1 MLQARENLM
10 QYIQTFLKKFNRI
23 FFRETPKVLTQVW
36 DNFFEIQHAQPKNT
50 HELLR
55 KILEDLQIINKELAE
70 YINSLRRNRP
80 AFYDDDDDEYSI
92 QFSEKS
98 PIAITPVLPTEESE
112 NSLSM
117 GDEHLDT
124 ILKMKSDEIDCLLEE
139 FTGEFVYIDPIP
151 SGIDGTD
158 YDPKEDIR
166 FIEQLLYDDT
176 SSEDDYFEDID
187 YVEASPPDFE
197 LFILEEVKDEI
208 LHVKLLNIH
217 LLIDK
222 IESLNNNPASD
233 YVLKSPSSSFLS
245 YSDNS
250 LAEFETFSDHT
261 EETSSSS
268 TTTHADNSL
277 PVYDSFLFEVEP
289 DQGELSSVA
298 MEAILGEP
306 RVYVPNVLPTYP
318 ILYED
323 SVLKFLFLSELKTRF
338 LIQGYSLK
346 SNPIDFYHERNFLS
360 HSSVILFIQCLT
372 LCSCFHQKTRRKC
385 SNLVKWIENGAKT
398 GIYGF
403 VAIKSA

>member
-10 QYIQTFLKKFNRI
+10 PYIQTFLKKFNRI

-36 DNFFEIQHAQPKNT
+36 YNFFEIQHAQLKNT
-50 HELLR
+50 HKLLR
-55 KILEDLQIINKELAE
+55 KILEDFQIINKELAE
-70 YINSLRRNRP
+70 YINSLRWNRP

-124 ILKMKSDEIDCLLEE
+124 ILKMKSDEVIKSSVENLVPIPSESEGILDNMCDVPFSDKNHFDAESDIIKSFLTRDTLIVYSPKIDSLLEE

-151 SGIDGTD
+151 PGIDGTD

-187 YVEASPPDFE
+187 YVEASPPDSE

-222 IESLNNNPASD
+222 IESLNNNPAPD
-233 YVLKSPSSSFLS
+233 CVLKESDDDIWMGHPSIGYLVSPFLS
-245 YSDNS
+245 P
-250 LAEFETFSDHT
+250 LTKLKCGG
-261 EETSSSS
+261 SSQ
-268 TTTHADNSL
+268 AQ
-277 PVYDSFLFEVEP
+277 DS
-289 DQGELSSVA
+289 
-298 MEAILGEP
+298 
-306 RVYVPNVLPTYP
+306 
-318 ILYED
+318 
-323 SVLKFLFLSELKTRF
+323 
-338 LIQGYSLK
+338 
-346 SNPIDFYHERNFLS
+346 
-360 HSSVILFIQCLT
+360 
-372 LCSCFHQKTRRKC
+372 
-385 SNLVKWIENGAKT
+385 VKWIENEAKT